1 MIKEYWL
8 REEKKKIYRTQRA
21 FVRGARY
28 SFFDRVNSRLLV
40 NLTTVKEDQDP
51 DRRSEKYSKN
61 DENELI
67 LTLFIATKIAHSSF
81 LDVVRDEIFKNNVF
95 EKIF

>member
-1 MIKEYWL
+1 MTREYWL

-40 NLTTVKEDQDP
+40 NLITVKEDQNSDIILSLEM
-51 DRRSEKYSKN
+51 RSSSAFYN
-61 DENELI
+61 FVLIRDFELK
-67 LTLFIATKIAHSSF
+67 L
-81 LDVVRDEIFKNNVF
+81 
-95 EKIF
+95 